1 MADPYIGEIKVVG
14 FSFAPQGFALC
25 NGQLLAI
32 SQNTALFA
40 ILGTSFGGDG
50 RSTFALP
57 NLQAA
62 APMGTGSGPGL
73 SPRTIGETAGAATV
87 TLAVAEMP
95 AHGHSLVAAGLSP
108 PNPTQNVA
116 SPTNQAMIG
125 PSNPNMAFSDVAIP
139 VVALSPQA
147 IGVAGG
153 SQPHENRQPLL
164 ALTFVIALQ
173 GIFPSRN

>member
-1 MADPYIGEIKVVG
+1 MTDPYVGEIKVVG
-14 FSFAPQGFALC
+14 FSFAPQGFAVC
-25 NGQLLAI
+25 NGQLLSI

-40 ILGTSFGGDG
+40 VLGVNFGGNGTSN
-50 RSTFALP
+50 FALP
-57 NLQAA
+57 NLQAS

-73 SPRTIGETAGAATV
+73 SPRTIGETTGTATV
-87 TLAVAEMP
+87 ALAVAEMP
-95 AHGHSLVAAGLSP
+95 GHGHGLVAAGLNP
-108 PNPTQNVA
+108 PNPAQNVA
-116 SPTNQAMIG
+116 APTNQAMIG
-125 PSNPNMAFSDVAIP
+125 PSNPNMAFSDVATP

-153 SQPHENRQPLL
+153 SQPHENHQPLL